1 MNPALQHKITV
12 VIPCYRVKNHIKNV
26 VAAIPD
32 YVERIYCVD
41 DACPDGSGNF
51 IRAEIKDP
59 RLTLLK
65 HDINQGVGGAMI
77 TGI

>member
-1 MNPALQHKITV
+1 MSPALQHKIAV

-41 DACPDGSGNF
+41 DACPDGSGDF
-51 IRAEIKDP
+51 IR
-59 RLTLLK
+59 
-65 HDINQGVGGAMI
+65 V
-77 TGI
+77 